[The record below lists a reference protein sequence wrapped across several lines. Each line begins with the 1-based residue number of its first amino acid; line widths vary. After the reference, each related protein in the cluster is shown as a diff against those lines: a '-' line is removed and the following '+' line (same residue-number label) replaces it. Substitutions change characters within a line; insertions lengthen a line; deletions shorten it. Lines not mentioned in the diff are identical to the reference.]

1 MPNKVICLNSHGC
14 HQLRTVCTAT
24 QLVACLL
31 LAMQEPPTT
40 ECLTV
45 RSLSQ
50 HPACSAMQDNL
61 HFVENKEK
69 DSVDMAAANFL
80 EFLKEGRSVILQDA
94 AILQDQYPGH
104 RLFKLPCFRLA
115 AEGCRPSPLQQAWA
129 AYKAEVLAAHA
140 RSTAD
145 NLEVIST

>member
-1 MPNKVICLNSHGC
+1 MQQHPNTK
-14 HQLRTVCTAT
+14 
-24 QLVACLL
+24 
-31 LAMQEPPTT
+31 
-40 ECLTV
+40 CLTV

-50 HPACSAMQDNL
+50 HLACSAMQDNL

-104 RLFKLPCFRLA
+104 RLFKLPCFRLP
-115 AEGCRPSPLQQAWA
+115 AEGCQPSPLQQAWA